1 MEYKYLDQG
10 DERLL
15 EMAQLPLQDGI
26 AIALHTTGY
35 ATQGDE
41 VVELAITDMDG
52 KPLFAKRVKPQ
63 NIEDWQASEASG
75 GIAPSDVAD
84 LQELYQYEDEI
95 MELVEKASF
104 VVCDHLPF
112 VHALMEAS
120 WIALPDYEG
129 FDLNEEFRK
138 SHCTRDYP
146 GEAATAVA
154 LSDIARYYGLDDG
167 MGADASAG
175 ASDGNTL
182 ADSNGEDPAAPSKT
196 VVEQAA
202 LIARCYQKLVEEHI
216 QKRDAKGA
224 SYWEAY
230 ERRLAD
236 EAAQN
241 ATVDAVAQLREK
253 RLNQMNGLLWI
264 SGAIIFT
271 SLVIQLSQR
280 GFDMGFMVVA
290 GAVAVFCL
298 IRGIANFRK

>member
-1 MEYKYLDQG
+1 MEYSFLDQG

-15 EMAQLPLQDGI
+15 ETAQLPLEGGI
-26 AIALHTTGY
+26 AVAMHTTGY

-41 VVELAITDMDG
+41 VVELAITDMQG

-63 NIEDWQASEASG
+63 NIEEWQASEASG

-95 MELVEKASF
+95 MELFEKASF
-104 VVCDHLPF
+104 VVCEHLSF
-112 VHALMEAS
+112 AHALLEAS
-120 WIALPDYEG
+120 WVALPDYEG
-129 FDLNEEFRK
+129 FDLDEEFRL

-146 GEAATAVA
+146 GQAATAVS
-154 LSDIARYYGLDDG
+154 LSDIANYYGLTQG
-167 MGADASAG
+167 SLQGAASTTAHETDASA
-175 ASDGNTL
+175 ASE
-182 ADSNGEDPAAPSKT
+182 A
-196 VVEQAA
+196 VVANAA
-202 LIARCYQKLVEEHI
+202 LIAACYQKLVEEHA
-216 QKRDAKGA
+216 QKRDAKGTA
-224 SYWEAY
+224 YWEAY
-230 ERRLAD
+230 ERRLAE

-241 ATVDAVAQLREK
+241 ASVDAVAQLREK

-271 SLVIQLSQR
+271 SLVIQLNQR
-280 GFDMGFMVVA
+280 GFDVGFMIIA